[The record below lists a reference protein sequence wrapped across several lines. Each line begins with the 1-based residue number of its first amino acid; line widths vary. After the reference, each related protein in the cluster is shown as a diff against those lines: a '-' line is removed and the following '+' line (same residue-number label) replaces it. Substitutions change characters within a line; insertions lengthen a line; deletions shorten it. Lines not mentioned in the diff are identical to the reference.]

1 MMLTLRTLLTTSAAT
16 LALCGPTIA
25 QEAPSK
31 SIFTSG
37 EKGAYHTLFCPPL
50 PAALSNAYFQG
61 YTCASSRGTLEN
73 IDHVRPACTGKR
85 FGREFRVS
93 TGERS

>member
-1 MMLTLRTLLTTSAAT
+1 MGVGKTSTDKTSTRCRPFERPARERKVEVMMLTLRTLLITSVAT
-16 LALCGPTIA
+16 LAVCGPTIA

-50 PAALSNAYFQG
+50 PVRALECLFPG
-61 YTCASSRGTLEN
+61 L
-73 IDHVRPACTGKR
+73 
-85 FGREFRVS
+85 
-93 TGERS
+93 